1 MIGFKRSHLIHEG
14 HEEHEKRSFIGSV
27 GSMMDVVQRGAGFK
41 GRPYLFLLI
50 LLLLFSCGGFPPVR
64 EPGDAYLV
72 EDVPFFPQEIY
83 QCGPASLA
91 GLMNFW
97 GVPITPEEIASDI
110 YSPSARGTLTL
121 DMVLYVG
128 KKGLNV
134 SHYRGS
140 VEDLHRKIQ
149 SGFPL
154 IVMVDY
160 GFLVYQQNHFMIV
173 LGYNEQGVIAHSGR
187 EEGKFIPYGAFLK
200 SWKKTEYWTLL
211 ITHN

>member
-1 MIGFKRSHLIHEG
+1 MPGLTG
-14 HEEHEKRSFIGSV
+14 L
-27 GSMMDVVQRGAGFK
+27 SMHIVQRGARLRM
-41 GRPYLFLLI
+41 RPYLFLLI
-50 LLLLFSCGGFPPVR
+50 ISLLLSCGGFPPVG
-64 EPGDAYLV
+64 EPGDTYLI
-72 EDVPFFPQEIY
+72 ENVPFFPQEIY

-91 GLMNFW
+91 GVMNYW
-97 GVPITPEEIASDI
+97 GAPISPEEIASDI

-134 SHYRGS
+134 SHYQGG
-140 VEDLHRKIQ
+140 VEDLQRKIQ

-160 GFLVYQQNHFMIV
+160 GFWVYQQNHFMIV
-173 LGYNEQGVIAHSGR
+173 FGYNEQGVIAHSGR
-187 EEGKFIPYGAFLK
+187 EEEKFISYGDFLK

-211 ITHN
+211 ITPN